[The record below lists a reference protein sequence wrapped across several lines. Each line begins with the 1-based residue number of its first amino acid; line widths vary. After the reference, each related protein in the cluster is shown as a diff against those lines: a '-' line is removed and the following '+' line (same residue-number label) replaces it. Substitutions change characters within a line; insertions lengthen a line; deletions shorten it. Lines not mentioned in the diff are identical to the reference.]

1 MISIITEITRRKL
14 FRYASSDIFWYI
26 KTTGG
31 NYIVQLGG
39 IIFTIRDY

>member
-14 FRYASSDIFWYI
+14 FRYAFSDMFWYI
-26 KTTGG
+26 KTT
-31 NYIVQLGG
+31 LGG